1 VDVTRRDFLTLIA
14 VAGGLG
20 ALTPRA
26 LAQQLEPERLLDFQD
41 LGNVTLL
48 HMTDA
53 HATLN
58 PVYYREP
65 DTLIGV
71 GDEAGKPPFLTG
83 EALLRAYGIPRG
95 TAEAYA
101 LSHLDFEALAARYG
115 RMGGYAHLATL
126 VKRVRDARPGRT
138 LLLDG
143 GDTLQGSATALWTR
157 GLDMVRVMNQLG
169 VEVFTPHWEFT
180 HGLERVK
187 ELFGDKDSRGL
198 FQGDFVCHNAREL
211 NWDEPVFAP
220 YTIKHLGGVAVGVIG
235 QAFPYVPVSHPARF
249 VPGSRSASR
258 TRRRSGSS
266 TSCATSRRST
276 SSCS

>member
-1 VDVTRRDFLTLIA
+1 MAGWGATRTWRRWSSA
-14 VAGGLG
+14 
-20 ALTPRA
+20 
-26 LAQQLEPERLLDFQD
+26 
-41 LGNVTLL
+41 
-48 HMTDA
+48 
-53 HATLN
+53 
-58 PVYYREP
+58 
-65 DTLIGV
+65 
-71 GDEAGKPPFLTG
+71 
-83 EALLRAYGIPRG
+83 
-95 TAEAYA
+95 
-101 LSHLDFEALAARYG
+101 S
-115 RMGGYAHLATL
+115 
-126 VKRVRDARPGRT
+126 RDARPGRT

-220 YTIKHLGGVAVGVIG
+220 YTIKHVGGVAVGVIG

-249 VPGSRSASR
+249 VPGLTFGIQDAQAQRLVDELR
-258 TRRRSGSS
+258 DVKKCRRRRASEPQR
-266 TSCATSRRST
+266 AVDRREDGRPRARHRRDPGRAYP
-276 SSCS
+276 